1 LDVGLDGAGGAFQV
15 VGNRWPDLGDTGMCR
30 TLYELTYSVRTAPA
44 PWESTRIVTFQSRYT
59 LRNDGHCR
67 PVRVAQ
73 AGVEARAFELPPGH
87 GQAFHW
93 PDFQR
98 PALVVV
104 SLVDAEDVFGWSGP
118 VDISSITDIPLVIRG
133 KPPGGSGG
141 WELVDADQ
149 VGVCPLPTAAG
160 QSSHCFKCGYH
171 HVRLW
176 TAWVVLACRPCRL
189 RKPRRRAV

>member
-1 LDVGLDGAGGAFQV
+1 MALETFAYSGDTDTRTPFFLLLCCQAGDSCWSLALDVGLDGAGGAFQV
-15 VGNRWPDLGDTGMCR
+15 VGNRWPDLSDAGLCR

-44 PWESTRIVTFQSRYT
+44 PWECTRIVTFQSRYT

-149 VGVCPLPTAAG
+149 VGARPLPAG
-160 QSSHCFKCGYH
+160 QSPH
-171 HVRLW
+171 
-176 TAWVVLACRPCRL
+176 
-189 RKPRRRAV
+189 